1 MALAQTLGEVLPIV
15 NAGLNATCAVL
26 LFNGRARIAR
36 GERVAHSRFMLAAFV
51 TSTVFLL
58 SYLTRVAL
66 TGTSRFVGA
75 AWLKYTYLAVLFSHM
90 ILAIALV
97 PFVLRALFLAY
108 KKRFAEHRKV
118 ARITYPMWMYVS
130 ITGVLVYVM
139 LYHLAD
145 AHPSFTPGLNTPP
158 PVIAVPSGR

>member
-36 GERVAHSRFMLAAFV
+36 GERASHSRFMLGAFT

-66 TGTSRFVGA
+66 TGTSRFVGP
-75 AWLKYTYLAVLFSHM
+75 AWLRYTYYAVLFSHM
-90 ILAIALV
+90 LLAIALV
-97 PFVLRALFLAY
+97 PFVLRTLFLAY
-108 KKRFAEHRKV
+108 KKRFNEHRRV
-118 ARITYPMWMYVS
+118 ARFTYPIWMYVS
-130 ITGVLVYVM
+130 VTGVLVYVM

-145 AHPSFTPGLNTPP
+145 AHPNFTPGLNSPP
-158 PVIAVPSGR
+158 PVHAAP